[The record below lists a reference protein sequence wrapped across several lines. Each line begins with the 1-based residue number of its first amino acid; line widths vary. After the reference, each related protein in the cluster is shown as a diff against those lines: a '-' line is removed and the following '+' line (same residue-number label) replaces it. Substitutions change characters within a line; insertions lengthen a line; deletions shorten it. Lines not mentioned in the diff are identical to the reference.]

1 MSAVFADTFY
11 FLALFN
17 HKDQGHVRAVNFT
30 DHFDGDI
37 VTSAWVLVETANT
50 LAKSKRRPEAGH
62 YVRELF
68 TAPEFEVA
76 EASPEL
82 LRRGLNLYLQR
93 PDKQW
98 SLTDCISFV
107 VMRERGLTDA
117 LTEDHHFEQAGFKA
131 VFR

>member
-11 FLALFN
+11 FVALFN
-17 HKDQGHVRAVNFT
+17 HRDQGHVRAANFT

-50 LAKSKRRPEAGH
+50 LAKSERREEAGC
-62 YVRELF
+62 YVQQLF
-68 TAPEFEVA
+68 TAREFQLA

-107 VMRERGLTDA
+107 VMRERGLTNA

-131 VFR
+131 LFR